1 MCSIIRE
8 LDEREDCLDLERF
21 IELIVY
27 SSGIISLEFA
37 NDVLI
42 DISRLNL
49 SLPISIYTENE
60 E

>member
-1 MCSIIRE
+1 MCSIISE

-27 SSGIISLEFA
+27 SNEIISLEFA
-37 NDVLI
+37 NDVLL